1 MGLRKNVL
9 KGRENGKVNDERGR
23 CEASAFFYGVSGL
36 RSSIDLEDPPL

>member
-23 CEASAFFYGVSGL
+23 CEASTFFMW
-36 RSSIDLEDPPL
+36 